1 MTMTPEQMEERRNVW
16 EKERDERNKALNDA
30 ALSLT
35 QAQREAITK
44 VWNLLD
50 DIDTHIRECFDIDM
64 SHARR
69 LTTLEWKLR
78 AAFPDL
84 CRGECTCDD

>member
-1 MTMTPEQMEERRNVW
+1 MTMTPEQMEESRTQW
-16 EKERDERNKALNDA
+16 EKERDEKNKALNAA
-30 ALSLT
+30 ALCLT

-50 DIDTHIRECFDIDM
+50 DMDTNIRECFDIDM
-64 SHARR
+64 RHARK
-69 LTTLEWKLR
+69 LSTLEWKLR

-84 CRGECTCDD
+84 CRGECICDD

>member
-1 MTMTPEQMEERRNVW
+1 MTMTPEEMEERRNMW
-16 EKERDERNKALNDA
+16 QQERDERNKALNDA

-35 QAQREAITK
+35 QSQREAITK

-50 DIDTHIRECFDIDM
+50 DIDTHMRECFDIDM

-78 AAFPDL
+78 GAFPDL
-84 CRGECTCDD
+84 CRGESACDD

>member
-1 MTMTPEQMEERRNVW
+1 MTMTPEQMEERRTQW
-16 EKERDERNKALNDA
+16 EKERDEKNKALNDA
-30 ALSLT
+30 ASSLT
-35 QAQREAITK
+35 QPQREAITK

-50 DIDTHIRECFDIDM
+50 DMDTYVRECFDIDM
-64 SHARR
+64 CHARR

-84 CRGECTCDD
+84 CRGDCTFDD

>member
-1 MTMTPEQMEERRNVW
+1 MTPEQMEERRNVW

-35 QAQREAITK
+35 QSQREAITK

-50 DIDTHIRECFDIDM
+50 DIDTHMRECFDIDM

-78 AAFPDL
+78 GAFPDL
-84 CRGECTCDD
+84 CRGESACDD

>member
-1 MTMTPEQMEERRNVW
+1 MTMTPEEMEERRNMW

-30 ALSLT
+30 ASSLT

-50 DIDTHIRECFDIDM
+50 DIDTHMRECFDIDM

-78 AAFPDL
+78 GAFPDL
-84 CRGECTCDD
+84 CRGESACDD